1 MFDQQYAIDFAGTLG
16 MDHQVEMVAMVPKQQ
31 NDQVAD

>member
-16 MDHQVEMVAMVPKQQ
+16 MDHQVEMAVVPKQQ
-31 NDQVAD
+31 ND